1 MSSSST
7 PKSTSKPLSP
17 DQVAGYF
24 NQIDTLTGGSH
35 VAPTTTRVWVPDAP
49 GTAGESG
56 GLVPWLGGEGETAP
70 AGHYETRTT
79 AGSDTA
85 GRLSAF
91 ATQGTPAVAYQ
102 GAGPGGVA
110 RAAQIGDQAA
120 AIRALGGYGS
130 TQAQQQARARRDAL
144 AQISADAGLDVT
156 QKARSRQLTDNDY
169 ADRLAA
175 IARESE
181 AQIAQGQLGV
191 ASANAGF
198 QQQTNLA
205 NQQAALAEARQRYA
219 ADVANA
225 QLPRQDMESL
235 AKIFFGGQGQ
245 TQSGGGTSSSVDAAK
260 AAEVALA
267 AAAFFSSEAL
277 KQDVEP
283 LAADGTVL
291 QLEPVTYRWR
301 EGTEALRAGH
311 DGTGLDVGLIAE
323 EVAAV
328 LPALVVRD
336 ADGNV
341 TGVRYHLL
349 PVLLLHADQLIDA
362 AAELVRLEKEAQKV
376 DKELQTVQGRMA
388 NPDFVARAK
397 PEVVEQ
403 NRARIEEL
411 TQRLAE
417 LFRHKLAIAEMARAN

>member
-245 TQSGGGTSSSVDAAK
+245 SQASGGTSTNFDAAT
-260 AAEVALA
+260 AASLAMAAKTLFTA
-267 AAAFFSSEAL
+267 AAASSEKL
-277 KQDVEP
+277 KKDIAP
-283 LAADGTVL
+283 LEAAGTVL

-323 EVAAV
+323 DVAKV

-349 PVLLLHADQLIDA
+349 PVLLL
-362 AAELVRLEKEAQKV
+362 AEV
-376 DKELQTVQGRMA
+376 
-388 NPDFVARAK
+388 
-397 PEVVEQ
+397 
-403 NRARIEEL
+403 
-411 TQRLAE
+411 QRLQAQVQRLQAE
-417 LFRHKLAIAEMARAN
+417 VNR